1 MLGQV
6 GLKAISKIGP
16 AGRKLLVS
24 LLGAAAAVAIGVGGK
39 GAVDIGKGRS
49 IRKEAQKRFDDAIAE
64 CEATR
69 VNTELAATEY
79 GVLQVRVHK
88 ETVGRFADWLERN
101 EHLVKRLN
109 FKKVDGVR
117 IRVPNIPKYV
127 ASVENVTTGV
137 IGLASGVGAGAA
149 AQAGALWGVSAFA
162 SASTGTAISTLSGA
176 AAQNAILAW
185 FGGGAVAAGGGGVA
199 AGGVVLGLVSV
210 VPGLLVGG
218 MTMGVVGARTKTKA
232 RKFAA
237 TVEIEIERIG
247 LAQDLLGTAERR
259 IEELQGLLGR
269 MAERATRALAILD
282 ALEFDPELHASE
294 FLRALQ
300 LVTAV
305 KEVLNTPVL
314 DPKSGEL
321 TEASIEIL
329 RKYA

>member
-1 MLGQV
+1 MLAEL
-6 GLKAISKIGP
+6 GLKAIPSIRR
-16 AGRKLLVS
+16 AGRKLLVP
-24 LLGAAAAVAIGVGGK
+24 LGAAAAVGVGVGVK
-39 GAVDIGKGRS
+39 GAVDSVKGRS
-49 IRKEAQKRFDDAIAE
+49 IRKEAQQRFDDAIAV
-64 CEATR
+64 CEAAR
-69 VNTELAATEY
+69 VDTERAAREY
-79 GVLQVRVHK
+79 GEFQIGVHK
-88 ETVGRFADWLERN
+88 ATVGQFADWLERN
-101 EHLVKRLN
+101 ETLVKRLN

-117 IRVPNIPKYV
+117 IRVPNVPKYV

-137 IGLASGVGAGAA
+137 VGLASGVGAGVA

-176 AAQNAILAW
+176 AAQNAVLAW

-218 MTMGVVGARTKTKA
+218 MTLGVVGARTKTKA

-237 TVEIEIERIG
+237 NVEVEIERIG
-247 LAQDLLGTAERR
+247 LARDLLGAAERR

-269 MAERATRALAILD
+269 MTERATGALAVLN
-282 ALEFDPELHASE
+282 ALEFDPTHHASE

-305 KEVLNTPVL
+305 KEILNTPVL

-321 TEASIEIL
+321 TEASVEIL
-329 RKYA
+329 RRYA